1 MTNYVHNLH
10 ETSRVS
16 KKYNL
21 GGKLG
26 MCVIHILGTN
36 EKCIDNK
43 KNVHN

>member
-10 ETSRVS
+10 ELPVYQ
-16 KKYNL
+16 KIYL

-26 MCVIHILGTN
+26 MYVIHILGTN